1 MGSIFGG
8 RFPLDDEAS
17 VPFTE
22 RFAFALRLSVAEAK
36 QERMGMGDQRGLGRV
51 GESE

>member
-8 RFPLDDEAS
+8 RFPLDDEAP

-36 QERMGMGDQRGLGRV
+36 QERDVNGR
-51 GESE
+51 SERVREGGRE